1 MTITI
6 TQATIKDI
14 LELQRLGKQTFIET
28 FSEHN
33 SKDDMDQYLESSFN
47 IETLKN
53 QLENSNST
61 FYFAQENQNKIGY
74 LKINLGPAQ
83 TELKD
88 PYSLEIERIYVLKS
102 YFGKKVGQLLYEKA
116 ASIAKELKLKYI
128 WLGVWEKNERALQF
142 YKKNGFVE
150 FDQHQ
155 FVLGEDVQNDILMKL
170 TL

>member
-1 MTITI
+1 MFIINQVTIE
-6 TQATIKDI
+6 DV

-28 FSEHN
+28 FSAYN
-33 SKDDMDQYLESSFN
+33 SKEDMEQYLAASFN
-47 IETLKN
+47 LEILKKEI
-53 QLENSNST
+53 ENSNST
-61 FYFAQENQNKIGY
+61 FYFAEDGQKKVGY

-83 TELKD
+83 SDIKD
-88 PYSLEIERIYVLKS
+88 SDSLEIERIYVLKT

-116 ASIAKELKLKYI
+116 LTIAKELKLTYL

-142 YKKNGFVE
+142 YTKNGFVE

>member
-1 MTITI
+1 MTKTI

-33 SKDDMDQYLESSFN
+33 SKEDMDQYLESSFN

-53 QLENSNST
+53 Q
-61 FYFAQENQNKIGY
+61 FENQNKIGY

>member
-1 MTITI
+1 M
-6 TQATIKDI
+6 
-14 LELQRLGKQTFIET
+14 
-28 FSEHN
+28 
-33 SKDDMDQYLESSFN
+33 
-47 IETLKN
+47 
-53 QLENSNST
+53 
-61 FYFAQENQNKIGY
+61 GY

-88 PYSLEIERIYVLKS
+88 SNSLEIERIYVLKS

>member
-1 MTITI
+1 MITI
-6 TQATIKDI
+6 AQITVETIPALQI
-14 LELQRLGKQTFIET
+14 LGMQTFIET

-33 SKDDMDQYLESSFN
+33 SKEDMELYLASSFN
-47 IETLKN
+47 IEKLTSE
-53 QLENSNST
+53 LENANSK
-61 FYFAQENQNKIGY
+61 FYFAADGQNKIGY
-74 LKINLGPAQ
+74 LKVNLDTAQ
-83 TELKD
+83 SDIKD
-88 PYSLEIERIYVLKS
+88 ADSLEIERIYVMKS

-116 ASIAKELKLKYI
+116 FSIAKELRLKYI

-170 TL
+170 VL

>member
-6 TQATIKDI
+6 HQATIKDI
-14 LELQRLGKQTFIET
+14 LELQGLGKQTFIET
-28 FSEHN
+28 FTQHN
-33 SKDDMDQYLESSFN
+33 SKEDMEQYLTSSFN
-47 IETLKN
+47 LETLIN
-53 QLENSNST
+53 QLNNPNST
-61 FYFAQENQNKIGY
+61 FYFAQDDQNKVGY

-88 PYSLEIERIYVLKS
+88 PHSLEIERIYVLKS
-102 YFGKKVGQLLYEKA
+102 YIGKKAGQLLFEKA
-116 ASIAKELKLKYI
+116 LAIAKALKLKYI

-155 FVLGEDVQNDILMKL
+155 FVLGKDVQNDILMKL

>member
-33 SKDDMDQYLESSFN
+33 SKEDMDQYLESSFN
-47 IETLKN
+47 FETLKN
-53 QLENSNST
+53 QLENSNSI
-61 FYFAQENQNKIGY
+61 FYFAQEYQNKIGY

-102 YFGKKVGQLLYEKA
+102 YFGKKVGQLLYEKS

>member
-1 MTITI
+1 MITI
-6 TQATIKDI
+6 NQITIETI
-14 LELQRLGKQTFIET
+14 PLLQNIGKQTFIET

-33 SKDDMDQYLESSFN
+33 SKEDMELYLAASFT
-47 IETLKN
+47 IEKLTNELTN
-53 QLENSNST
+53 TNSK
-61 FYFAQENQNKIGY
+61 FYFAEEGLNKIGY
-74 LKINLGPAQ
+74 LKVNLAPAQ
-83 TELKD
+83 SDLNDTD
-88 PYSLEIERIYVLKS
+88 SLEIERIYVLKS

-116 ASIAKELKLKYI
+116 FSIAKELRLKYI

-170 TL
+170 VL